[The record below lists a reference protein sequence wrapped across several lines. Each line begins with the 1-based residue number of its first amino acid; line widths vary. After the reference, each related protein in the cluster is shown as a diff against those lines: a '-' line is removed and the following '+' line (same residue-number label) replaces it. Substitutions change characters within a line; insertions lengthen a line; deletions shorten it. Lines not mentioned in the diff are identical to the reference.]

1 MAKFTVFFKDKP
13 IHSRLFNSSPIYIG
27 RDKTNDIVIDSL
39 AVAPIHAAVSLQPK
53 DNTGFIKKIS
63 NEFSLLVNGNT
74 VDESLLKTGDKIS
87 IGKHIIVFSASEV
100 ATNTPDNHAA
110 QQANSGYEIDPSVH
124 GIPDANLQVMGGQH
138 IGRII
143 SLKKS
148 MTQIGHPG
156 GAIIISKRK
165 DGYHISTLE
174 NNASLKVNDAKVGTQ
189 TIKLNSNDIVTIDSI
204 PMQFFIDNH

>member
-1 MAKFTVFFKDKP
+1 MAKFTVFFKEKP
-13 IHSRLFNSSPIYIG
+13 IHSQLFDTGPIYIG

-39 AVAPIHAAVSLQPK
+39 AVAPVHAAVSLQAE
-53 DNTGFIKKIS
+53 DSSGYIKKIS
-63 NEFSLLVNGNT
+63 TEFLLTVNGVT
-74 VDESLLKTGDKIS
+74 IDESPLKTKDKIGV
-87 IGKHIIVFSASEV
+87 GKHIIIFSGSEL

-110 QQANSGYEIDPSVH
+110 KQADFGYEIDPSIH

-174 NNASLKVNDAKVGTQ
+174 NNSSLMVNNKAVGAQ
-189 TIKLNSNDIVTIDSI
+189 TIKLNNNDMVTIDHV